1 MRLLLVKRAKKKPK
15 RKMVVR
21 VKRAAKVI
29 KLMMNQRTSQKLVL
43 AK

>member
-1 MRLLLVKRAKKKPK
+1 MRLLLVKRAKKRPK
-15 RKMVVR
+15 RKKVVR
-21 VKRAAKVI
+21 VKREAKI